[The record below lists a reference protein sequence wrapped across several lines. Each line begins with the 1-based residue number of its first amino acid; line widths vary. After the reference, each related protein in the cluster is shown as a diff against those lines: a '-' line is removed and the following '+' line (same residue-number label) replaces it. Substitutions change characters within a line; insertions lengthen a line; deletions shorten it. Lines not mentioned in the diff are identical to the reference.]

1 MISNVLLGT
10 QDLSRAEKF
19 YDQLLALFE
28 AEQSLRNERSILWT
42 SPHSPVGIALC
53 LPFDGEAASCGN
65 GAMVQW
71 CNGAM
76 VGLKATSITQLK
88 QVYQTALALGG
99 QCEGPPGERKPGVHA
114 AYFRDLDGNKFGVF
128 YRTLI
133 KES

>member
-10 QDLSRAEKF
+10 QDLARAEKF

-53 LPFDGEAASCGN
+53 LPFDGEAASCG
-65 GAMVQW
+65 
-71 CNGAM
+71 NGAM

-128 YRTLI
+128 HRITA
-133 KES
+133 ENT